1 MTGCNHTNPTSNGKT
16 LSIRNLY
23 GDVQYP
29 YVKGMM
35 SVFRR
40 FLRGPR
46 MLRMGMCLA
55 GITAENS
62 SPGRPRTPSS
72 LPLPFGH
79 RLPYSSASRC
89 SRICGRMKMQMQF
102 SWWSILGQLMP
113 GDIEGLSIVLWD
125 ECQSGPCLL
134 LDYSFLLDKLYTNFC
149 HISTK
154 QDFAS
159 SYSQLWGSYHPSK
172 MFQDG
177 PDVLS
182 IPFSSFSGC

>member
-16 LSIRNLY
+16 WSIRNLY

-89 SRICGRMKMQMQF
+89 SRICGRLQMQF
-102 SWWSILGQLMP
+102 TWWSVHLGLAYAWWYWRTFNSPVGWMPIWSLSSSGLLFPPRQTLHQLLP
-113 GDIEGLSIVLWD
+113 H
-125 ECQSGPCLL
+125 
-134 LDYSFLLDKLYTNFC
+134 F
-149 HISTK
+149 H
-154 QDFAS
+154 
-159 SYSQLWGSYHPSK
+159 
-172 MFQDG
+172 
-177 PDVLS
+177 
-182 IPFSSFSGC
+182 